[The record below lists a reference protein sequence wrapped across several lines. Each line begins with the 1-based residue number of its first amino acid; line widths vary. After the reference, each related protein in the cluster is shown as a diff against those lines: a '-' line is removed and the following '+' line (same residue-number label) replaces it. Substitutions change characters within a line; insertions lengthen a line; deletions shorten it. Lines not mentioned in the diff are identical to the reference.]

1 MKTMDTMLTV
11 LLWTSTLPATGQAL
25 YRIGILHQGTSN
37 LDVKNL
43 TVGEYTST
51 LLWFGVDMLEPFQ
64 LQKAVNNF
72 ETHHTPDVIIVLND
86 EHHEAVDTSLLYAR
100 TPLIQ
105 WGRRPPFS
113 PKHVEE
119 DVIEGQDLCD
129 PLYEATSRQTAPYCY
144 TDAQLDNL
152 KQQVNNNTLIMKE
165 IVVRVPLVVSNIIV
179 KALKWQ
185 SVFIFY
191 DISTSQ
197 DVRDLVDDLSNNAVK
212 VITFNVDQIE
222 DITDVLLRA
231 YNTIKSAESH
241 INFAVLCRYNC
252 IRRVLN
258 KANKFDQENG
268 KMKSLLKMFSRWLV
282 AAYEHNFD
290 TIETMTSCASNI
302 DNLAVIAFPEITPST
317 SIKESLNTTLT
328 SFFNDM
334 IIDEKLYTSAKDV
347 ESANSSAQRTENLI
361 KLLHKDSSTWYRE
374 SKCAALRIDTLMW
387 TPDGRGFSHV
397 GYVKH
402 QRYNDTN
409 HWSLADIA
417 ILSDVFPNIHFAY
430 NKRQFLVSTLHYE
443 PFVIKTVENG
453 TSKYGGICMDLL
465 KELAK
470 NLNFTYNLTEPDDQ
484 KWGSTEDM
492 INPQFNGLI
501 GQLQREEVDIVA
513 ADISIQK
520 EREMVMDFMFP
531 FFYGSTSVVIKKPD
545 PNRRKW
551 RTLVDPFKGEVL
563 AFIGVV
569 LLAASVIGFLFERFN
584 PFYCDPD
591 NARLRSETYGLHTI
605 HDAFWYMYGALLS
618 QGGVNLP
625 ESNAGRT
632 FVSCWWLFCIVIVA
646 TYCGNLIAFLAVS
659 KEPLPFNTLE
669 EMAKFKDE
677 YKWGI
682 QAGTNW
688 EVVFKTSKRKEFRA
702 IGDAWIE
709 FNKTDPDVTSTDFN
723 VHMAKVKEGYYGWIG
738 DTVVIEMAMDK
749 DCDLLMIKERFLPIK
764 YAFGFT
770 NNSPHAQIFSK
781 QMLSM
786 LESGLIQV
794 WKRRWWPK
802 SKVICPGSVVTV
814 AKPISVVDVQSAFYV
829 AGGGAV
835 LGLLAFLM
843 ELLVVRVQ
851 KYFKSKHPTSTR
863 SSNDP
868 VRVNYQD
875 I

>member
-1 MKTMDTMLTV
+1 MWPV
-11 LLWTSTLPATGQAL
+11 
-25 YRIGILHQGTSN
+25 RN
-37 LDVKNL
+37 VRVKL
-43 TVGEYTST
+43 
-51 LLWFGVDMLEPFQ
+51 
-64 LQKAVNNF
+64 
-72 ETHHTPDVIIVLND
+72 
-86 EHHEAVDTSLLYAR
+86 
-100 TPLIQ
+100 
-105 WGRRPPFS
+105 

-165 IVVRVPLVVSNIIV
+165 
-179 KALKWQ
+179 
-185 SVFIFY
+185 
-191 DISTSQ
+191 
-197 DVRDLVDDLSNNAVK
+197 
-212 VITFNVDQIE
+212 
-222 DITDVLLRA
+222 
-231 YNTIKSAESH
+231 
-241 INFAVLCRYNC
+241 
-252 IRRVLN
+252 
-258 KANKFDQENG
+258 ANKFDQENG

-317 SIKESLNTTLT
+317 SIKE
-328 SFFNDM
+328 
-334 IIDEKLYTSAKDV
+334 
-347 ESANSSAQRTENLI
+347 
-361 KLLHKDSSTWYRE
+361 DSSTWYRE

-569 LLAASVIGFLFERFN
+569 LLAASVIGFLFN